1 MIDDPRIVKM
11 GGLLLERKFRVK
23 NRQTYHF
30 QALYFFI
37 FFGQGALIPYLA
49 LYFSNDAFGLS
60 ASEIGTIV
68 AIGPILSI
76 FLQPVWGIAADR
88 LGKPKRLLLVAMLAA
103 GIFTLSYL
111 LTSAYLLLLLIS
123 CVWALFQCAHIPLVD
138 TLAIE
143 YTRKRKVDY
152 GALRLFG
159 SAGFAL
165 AVFILGQITEGGGL
179 NLIFY
184 ATGAAWVL
192 GFLVLIGI
200 EETGSVHVSHQQ
212 PVPLKQLFSNRRFLL
227 FLAGGSLIF
236 GPIFANNYYFGS
248 YVTIR
253 GETTALVGTL
263 FFVAVL
269 CEIPF
274 MRIAT
279 RLLLR
284 FGAIPVLVFVSL
296 LSAAR
301 TAMIALELPIVML
314 WVLSA
319 MQGMIVGLLIPVALD
334 YVRSLVPETMVA
346 TAVSTY
352 MATTT
357 GLATALFNLMSGF
370 VLENSTIYIVFWVY
384 TSSSILGAILYGIS
398 GRMKE

>member
-1 MIDDPRIVKM
+1 MIH
-11 GGLLLERKFRVK
+11 
-23 NRQTYHF
+23 RQKYHF

-37 FFGQGALIPYLA
+37 FFAQGALIPYLT
-49 LYFSNDAFGLS
+49 LYFSNDAFQLS

-76 FLQPVWGIAADR
+76 VLQPLWGMAADR
-88 LGKPKRLLLVAMLAA
+88 FGRPKRLLLVALLAA
-103 GIFTLSYL
+103 GVLTFSYL
-111 LTSAYLLLLLIS
+111 LTSVYLLLLLIAS
-123 CVWALFQCAHIPLVD
+123 LWALFQCAHIPLVD

-143 YTRKRKVDY
+143 FSKRKSVDY

-165 AVFILGQITEGGGL
+165 AVFILGQVTEQGTLGA
-179 NLIFY
+179 IFY
-184 ATGAAWVL
+184 ASGAAMVL

-200 EETGSVHVSHQQ
+200 EEETVESVTREH
-212 PVPLKQLFSNRRFLL
+212 VPLAKLFSNKRFLL

-253 GETTALVGTL
+253 GESTALVGTL

-279 RLLLR
+279 RVMMR
-284 FGAIPVLVFVSL
+284 VGPIPVLVFVSL
-296 LSAAR
+296 LSALR
-301 TAMIALELPIVML
+301 TGILALEPPIYTL
-314 WVLSA
+314 WLLA
-319 MQGMIVGLLIPVALD
+319 ALQGLIIGLLIPVALD
-334 YVRSLVPETMVA
+334 YVRSLVPPSTVA

-357 GLATALFNLMSGF
+357 GLATALFNLMSGIVF
-370 VLENSTIYIVFWVY
+370 DQSTIYAVFWVY
-384 TSSSILGAILYGIS
+384 TGSSLLGAGLYLIS
-398 GRMKE
+398 AKIKE

>member
-1 MIDDPRIVKM
+1 VI
-11 GGLLLERKFRVK
+11 GGLILKRESIVIH
-23 NRQTYHF
+23 RQKYHF

-37 FFGQGALIPYLA
+37 FFAQGALIPYLT
-49 LYFSNDAFGLS
+49 LYFSNDAFQLS

-76 FLQPVWGIAADR
+76 VLQPLWGMAADR
-88 LGKPKRLLLVAMLAA
+88 FGRPKRLLLVALLAA
-103 GIFTLSYL
+103 GVLTLSYL
-111 LTSAYLLLLLIS
+111 LTSVYLLLLLIAS
-123 CVWALFQCAHIPLVD
+123 LWALFQCAHIPLVD

-143 YTRKRKVDY
+143 FSKRKSVDY

-165 AVFILGQITEGGGL
+165 AVFILGQVTEQGTLGA
-179 NLIFY
+179 IFY
-184 ATGAAWVL
+184 ASGAAMVL

-200 EETGSVHVSHQQ
+200 EEEIVESVTREH
-212 PVPLKQLFSNRRFLL
+212 VPLAKLFSNKRFLL

-253 GETTALVGTL
+253 GESTALVGTL

-279 RLLLR
+279 RVMMR
-284 FGAIPVLVFVSL
+284 VGPIPVLVFVSL
-296 LSAAR
+296 LSALR
-301 TAMIALELPIVML
+301 TGILALEPPIYTL
-314 WVLSA
+314 WLLA
-319 MQGMIVGLLIPVALD
+319 ALQGLIIGLLIPVALD
-334 YVRSLVPETMVA
+334 YVRSLVPPSTVA

-357 GLATALFNLMSGF
+357 GLATALFNLMSGIVF
-370 VLENSTIYIVFWVY
+370 DQSTIYAVFWVY
-384 TSSSILGAILYGIS
+384 TGSSLLGAGLYLIS
-398 GRMKE
+398 AKIKE

>member
-1 MIDDPRIVKM
+1 MIH
-11 GGLLLERKFRVK
+11 
-23 NRQTYHF
+23 RQKYHF

-49 LYFSNDAFGLS
+49 LYFSNDAFQLS

-68 AIGPILSI
+68 AVGPVLSI
-76 FLQPVWGIAADR
+76 VLQPVWGMAADR
-88 LGKPKRLLLVAMLAA
+88 FGRPKRLLLVALLAA
-103 GIFTLSYL
+103 GLLTLSYL
-111 LTSAYLLLLLIS
+111 LTSVYLFLLLIS
-123 CVWALFQCAHIPLVD
+123 SLWALFQCAHIPLVD

-143 YTRKRKVDY
+143 FSKRKSVDY

-165 AVFILGQITEGGGL
+165 AVFILGQVTEQGSLGA
-179 NLIFY
+179 IFY
-184 ATGAAWVL
+184 ASGAALVL

-200 EETGSVHVSHQQ
+200 EETPVSTVEREHI
-212 PVPLKQLFSNRRFLL
+212 PLKSLFSNKRFLL
-227 FLAGGSLIF
+227 FLAGGSLVF

-253 GETTALVGTL
+253 GESTALVGTL

-274 MRIAT
+274 MRVAT
-279 RLLLR
+279 RVMMR
-284 FGAIPVLVFVSL
+284 FGPIPVLVFIS
-296 LSAAR
+296 
-301 TAMIALELPIVML
+301 
-314 WVLSA
+314 VLSA
-319 MQGMIVGLLIPVALD
+319 VRTGILALEPPIFTLWILAALQGFIIGLLIPVALE
-334 YVRSLVPETMVA
+334 YVRSLVSPSTVA

-357 GLATALFNLMSGF
+357 GLATALFNLMSGIVF
-370 VLENSTIYIVFWVY
+370 DQWTIYAVFWVY
-384 TSSSILGAILYGIS
+384 TGSSLLGACLYLVSSKI
-398 GRMKE
+398 KE

>member
-1 MIDDPRIVKM
+1 MIH
-11 GGLLLERKFRVK
+11 
-23 NRQTYHF
+23 RQKYHF

-49 LYFSNDAFGLS
+49 LYFSNDAFQLS

-68 AIGPILSI
+68 AVGPVLSI
-76 FLQPVWGIAADR
+76 VLQPIWGMAADR
-88 LGKPKRLLLVAMLAA
+88 FGRPKRLLLVALLAA
-103 GIFTLSYL
+103 GLLTISYL
-111 LTSAYLLLLLIS
+111 LTSIYLFLLLIS
-123 CVWALFQCAHIPLVD
+123 SLWALFQCAHIPLVD

-143 YTRKRKVDY
+143 FSKRKSVDY

-165 AVFILGQITEGGGL
+165 AVFILGQVTEQGSLGA
-179 NLIFY
+179 IFY
-184 ATGAAWVL
+184 ASGTALVL

-200 EETGSVHVSHQQ
+200 EETPVSTVEREHI
-212 PVPLKQLFSNRRFLL
+212 PLKALFSNKRFLL
-227 FLAGGSLIF
+227 FLAGGSLVF

-253 GETTALVGTL
+253 GESTALVGTL

-279 RLLLR
+279 RVMMR
-284 FGAIPVLVFVSL
+284 FGTIPVLVFIS
-296 LSAAR
+296 
-301 TAMIALELPIVML
+301 
-314 WVLSA
+314 VLSA
-319 MQGMIVGLLIPVALD
+319 LRTGILALEPPIFTLWILAALQGLIIGLLIPVALD
-334 YVRSLVPETMVA
+334 YVRSLVPPSTVA

-357 GLATALFNLMSGF
+357 GLATALFNLMSGI
-370 VLENSTIYIVFWVY
+370 VLDQWTIYAVFWVY
-384 TSSSILGAILYGIS
+384 TGSSLLGACLYLIS
-398 GRMKE
+398 SKIKE

>member
-1 MIDDPRIVKM
+1 MIH
-11 GGLLLERKFRVK
+11 
-23 NRQTYHF
+23 RQKHHF

-49 LYFSNDAFGLS
+49 LYFSNDAFQLS

-68 AIGPILSI
+68 AVGPVLSI
-76 FLQPVWGIAADR
+76 VLQPVWGMAADR
-88 LGKPKRLLLVAMLAA
+88 FGRPKRLLLVALLAA
-103 GIFTLSYL
+103 GLLTISYL
-111 LTSAYLLLLLIS
+111 LTSIYLFLLLIS
-123 CVWALFQCAHIPLVD
+123 SLWALFQCAHIPLVD

-143 YTRKRKVDY
+143 FSKRKSVDY

-165 AVFILGQITEGGGL
+165 AVFILGQVTEQGSL
-179 NLIFY
+179 DAIFY
-184 ATGAAWVL
+184 ASGAALVL

-200 EETGSVHVSHQQ
+200 EETPVSTVEHEHI
-212 PVPLKQLFSNRRFLL
+212 PLKSLFSNKRFLL
-227 FLAGGSLIF
+227 FLAGGSLVF

-253 GETTALVGTL
+253 GESTALVGTL

-279 RLLLR
+279 RVMIR
-284 FGAIPVLVFVSL
+284 FGPIPVLVFVS
-296 LSAAR
+296 
-301 TAMIALELPIVML
+301 
-314 WVLSA
+314 VLSA
-319 MQGMIVGLLIPVALD
+319 LRTGILALEPPVLTLWLLAALQGLIIGLLIPVALD
-334 YVRSLVPETMVA
+334 YVRSLVSPSTVA

-370 VLENSTIYIVFWVY
+370 VLDQWTIYAVFWVY
-384 TSSSILGAILYGIS
+384 TGSSLLGACLYLVSSKI
-398 GRMKE
+398 KE

>member
-1 MIDDPRIVKM
+1 VIH
-11 GGLLLERKFRVK
+11 
-23 NRQTYHF
+23 RQKYHF

-49 LYFSNDAFGLS
+49 LYFSNDAFQLS

-68 AIGPILSI
+68 AVGPVLSI
-76 FLQPVWGIAADR
+76 VLQPIWGMAADR
-88 LGKPKRLLLVAMLAA
+88 FGRPKRLLLVALLAA
-103 GIFTLSYL
+103 GLLTISYL
-111 LTSAYLLLLLIS
+111 LTSIYLFLLLIS
-123 CVWALFQCAHIPLVD
+123 SLWALFQCAHIPLVD

-143 YTRKRKVDY
+143 FSKRKSVDY

-165 AVFILGQITEGGGL
+165 AVFILGQVTEQGSLGA
-179 NLIFY
+179 IFY
-184 ATGAAWVL
+184 ASGTALVL

-200 EETGSVHVSHQQ
+200 EETPVSTVEREHI
-212 PVPLKQLFSNRRFLL
+212 PLKALFSNKRFLL
-227 FLAGGSLIF
+227 FLAGGSLVF

-253 GETTALVGTL
+253 GESTALVGTL

-279 RLLLR
+279 RVMMR
-284 FGAIPVLVFVSL
+284 FGPIPVLVFIS
-296 LSAAR
+296 
-301 TAMIALELPIVML
+301 
-314 WVLSA
+314 VLSA
-319 MQGMIVGLLIPVALD
+319 LRTGVLALEPPIFTLWILAALQGFIIGLLIPVALD
-334 YVRSLVPETMVA
+334 YVRSLVPPSTVA

-357 GLATALFNLMSGF
+357 GLATALFNLMSGI
-370 VLENSTIYIVFWVY
+370 VLDQWTIYAVFWVY
-384 TSSSILGAILYGIS
+384 TGSSLLGACLYLIS
-398 GRMKE
+398 SKIKE

>member
-1 MIDDPRIVKM
+1 MIH
-11 GGLLLERKFRVK
+11 
-23 NRQTYHF
+23 RQKYHF

-49 LYFSNDAFGLS
+49 LYFSNDAFQLS

-68 AIGPILSI
+68 AVGPVLSI
-76 FLQPVWGIAADR
+76 VLQPVWGMAADR
-88 LGKPKRLLLVAMLAA
+88 FGRPKRLLLVALLAA
-103 GIFTLSYL
+103 GLLTLSYL
-111 LTSAYLLLLLIS
+111 LTSVYLFLLLIS
-123 CVWALFQCAHIPLVD
+123 SLWALFQCAHIPLVD

-143 YTRKRKVDY
+143 FSKRKSVDY

-165 AVFILGQITEGGGL
+165 AVFILGQVTEQGSLGA
-179 NLIFY
+179 IFY
-184 ATGAAWVL
+184 ASGAALVL

-200 EETGSVHVSHQQ
+200 EETPVSTVEREHI
-212 PVPLKQLFSNRRFLL
+212 PLKSLFSNKRFLL
-227 FLAGGSLIF
+227 FLAGGSLVF

-253 GETTALVGTL
+253 GESTALVGTL

-274 MRIAT
+274 MRVAT
-279 RLLLR
+279 RVMMR
-284 FGAIPVLVFVSL
+284 FGPIPVLVFIS
-296 LSAAR
+296 
-301 TAMIALELPIVML
+301 
-314 WVLSA
+314 VLSA
-319 MQGMIVGLLIPVALD
+319 VRTGILALEPPIFTLWILAALQGFIIGLLIPVALE
-334 YVRSLVPETMVA
+334 YVRSLVPPSTVA

-357 GLATALFNLMSGF
+357 GLATALFNLMSGIVF
-370 VLENSTIYIVFWVY
+370 DQWTIYAVFWVY
-384 TSSSILGAILYGIS
+384 TGSSLLGACLYLVSSKI
-398 GRMKE
+398 KE

>member
-1 MIDDPRIVKM
+1 MIH
-11 GGLLLERKFRVK
+11 
-23 NRQTYHF
+23 RQKYHF

-37 FFGQGALIPYLA
+37 FFAQGALIPYLT
-49 LYFSNDAFGLS
+49 LYFSNDAFQLS

-76 FLQPVWGIAADR
+76 VLQPLWGMAADR
-88 LGKPKRLLLVAMLAA
+88 FGRPKRLLLVALLAA
-103 GIFTLSYL
+103 GVLTLSYL
-111 LTSAYLLLLLIS
+111 LTSVYLLLLLIAS
-123 CVWALFQCAHIPLVD
+123 LWALFQCAHIPLVD

-143 YTRKRKVDY
+143 FSKRKSVDY

-165 AVFILGQITEGGGL
+165 AVFILGQVTEQGTLGA
-179 NLIFY
+179 IFY
-184 ATGAAWVL
+184 ASGAAMVL

-200 EETGSVHVSHQQ
+200 EEEIVESVTREH
-212 PVPLKQLFSNRRFLL
+212 VPLAKLFSNKRFLL

-253 GETTALVGTL
+253 GESTALVGTL

-279 RLLLR
+279 RVMMRVGPIL
-284 FGAIPVLVFVSL
+284 VLVFVSL
-296 LSAAR
+296 LSALR
-301 TAMIALELPIVML
+301 TGILALEPPIYTL
-314 WVLSA
+314 WLLA
-319 MQGMIVGLLIPVALD
+319 ALQGLIIGLLIPVALD
-334 YVRSLVPETMVA
+334 YVRSLVPPSTVA

-357 GLATALFNLMSGF
+357 GLATALFNLMSGIVF
-370 VLENSTIYIVFWVY
+370 DQSTIYAVFWVY
-384 TSSSILGAILYGIS
+384 TGSSLLGAGLYLIS
-398 GRMKE
+398 AKIKE

>member
-1 MIDDPRIVKM
+1 M
-11 GGLLLERKFRVK
+11 K

-37 FFGQGALIPYLA
+37 GQGALIPYLA
-49 LYFSNDAFGLS
+49 LYFSSDAFGLS

-103 GIFTLSYL
+103 GVFTLSYL
-111 LTSAYLLLLLIS
+111 MTSAYLLLLLIS

-165 AVFILGQITEGGGL
+165 AVFILGQITEEGGL
-179 NLIFY
+179 SLIFY

-200 EETGSVHVSHQQ
+200 EETGSVHISHQQ
-212 PVPLKQLFSNRRFLL
+212 QVPLKQLFSNRRFLL

-274 MRIAT
+274 MRIAS

-284 FGAIPVLVFVSL
+284 FGAIPVLVFISL

-314 WVLSA
+314 W
-319 MQGMIVGLLIPVALD
+319 
-334 YVRSLVPETMVA
+334 
-346 TAVSTY
+346 
-352 MATTT
+352 
-357 GLATALFNLMSGF
+357 
-370 VLENSTIYIVFWVY
+370 
-384 TSSSILGAILYGIS
+384 
-398 GRMKE
+398 

>member
-1 MIDDPRIVKM
+1 MIH
-11 GGLLLERKFRVK
+11 
-23 NRQTYHF
+23 RQKYHF

-49 LYFSNDAFGLS
+49 LYFSNDAFQLS

-68 AIGPILSI
+68 AVGPVLSI
-76 FLQPVWGIAADR
+76 VLQPVWGMAADR
-88 LGKPKRLLLVAMLAA
+88 FGRPKRLLLVALLAA
-103 GIFTLSYL
+103 GLLTLSYL
-111 LTSAYLLLLLIS
+111 LTSVYLFLLLIS
-123 CVWALFQCAHIPLVD
+123 SLWALFQCAHIPLVD

-143 YTRKRKVDY
+143 FSKRKSVDY

-165 AVFILGQITEGGGL
+165 AVFILGQVTERGSLGA
-179 NLIFY
+179 IFY
-184 ATGAAWVL
+184 ASGAALVL

-200 EETGSVHVSHQQ
+200 EETPVSTVEREHI
-212 PVPLKQLFSNRRFLL
+212 PLKSLFSNKRFLL
-227 FLAGGSLIF
+227 FLAGGSLVF

-253 GETTALVGTL
+253 GESTALVGTL

-274 MRIAT
+274 MRVAT
-279 RLLLR
+279 RVMMR
-284 FGAIPVLVFVSL
+284 FGPIPVLVFIS
-296 LSAAR
+296 
-301 TAMIALELPIVML
+301 
-314 WVLSA
+314 VLSA
-319 MQGMIVGLLIPVALD
+319 VRTGILALEPPIFTLWILAALQGFIIGLLIPVALE
-334 YVRSLVPETMVA
+334 YVRSLVPPSTVA

-357 GLATALFNLMSGF
+357 GLATALFNLMSGIVF
-370 VLENSTIYIVFWVY
+370 DQWTIYAVFWVY
-384 TSSSILGAILYGIS
+384 TGSSLLGACLYLVSSKI
-398 GRMKE
+398 KE

>member
-1 MIDDPRIVKM
+1 MIH
-11 GGLLLERKFRVK
+11 
-23 NRQTYHF
+23 RQKYHF

-49 LYFSNDAFGLS
+49 LYFSNDAFQLS

-68 AIGPILSI
+68 AVGPVLSI
-76 FLQPVWGIAADR
+76 VLQPIWGMAADR
-88 LGKPKRLLLVAMLAA
+88 FGRPKRLLLVALLAA
-103 GIFTLSYL
+103 GLLTISYL
-111 LTSAYLLLLLIS
+111 LTSIYLFLLLIS
-123 CVWALFQCAHIPLVD
+123 SLWALFQCAHIPLVD

-143 YTRKRKVDY
+143 FSKRKSVDY

-165 AVFILGQITEGGGL
+165 AVFILGQVTEQGSLGA
-179 NLIFY
+179 IFY
-184 ATGAAWVL
+184 ASGTALVL

-200 EETGSVHVSHQQ
+200 EETPVSTVEREHI
-212 PVPLKQLFSNRRFLL
+212 PLKALFSNKRFLL
-227 FLAGGSLIF
+227 FLAGGSLVF

-253 GETTALVGTL
+253 GESTALVGTL

-279 RLLLR
+279 RVMMR
-284 FGAIPVLVFVSL
+284 FGPIPVLVFIS
-296 LSAAR
+296 
-301 TAMIALELPIVML
+301 
-314 WVLSA
+314 VLSA
-319 MQGMIVGLLIPVALD
+319 LRTGILALEPPIFTLWILAALQGFIIGLLIPVALD
-334 YVRSLVPETMVA
+334 YVRSLVPPSTVA

-357 GLATALFNLMSGF
+357 GLATALFNLMSGI
-370 VLENSTIYIVFWVY
+370 VLDQWTIYAVFWVY
-384 TSSSILGAILYGIS
+384 TGSSLLGACLYLIS
-398 GRMKE
+398 SKIKE

>member
-1 MIDDPRIVKM
+1 MVH
-11 GGLLLERKFRVK
+11 
-23 NRQTYHF
+23 RQKYHF

-49 LYFSNDAFGLS
+49 LYFSNDAFQLS

-68 AIGPILSI
+68 AVGPVLSI
-76 FLQPVWGIAADR
+76 VLQPIWGMAADR
-88 LGKPKRLLLVAMLAA
+88 FGRPKRLLLVALLAA
-103 GIFTLSYL
+103 GLLTISYL
-111 LTSAYLLLLLIS
+111 LTSIYLFLLLIS
-123 CVWALFQCAHIPLVD
+123 SLWALFQCAHIPLVD

-143 YTRKRKVDY
+143 FSKRKSVDY

-165 AVFILGQITEGGGL
+165 AVFILGQVTEQGSLGA
-179 NLIFY
+179 IFY
-184 ATGAAWVL
+184 ASGTALVL

-200 EETGSVHVSHQQ
+200 EETPVSTVEHEHI
-212 PVPLKQLFSNRRFLL
+212 PLKALFSNKRFLL
-227 FLAGGSLIF
+227 FLAGGSLVF

-253 GETTALVGTL
+253 GESTALVGTL

-279 RLLLR
+279 RVMMR
-284 FGAIPVLVFVSL
+284 FGPIPVLVFIS
-296 LSAAR
+296 
-301 TAMIALELPIVML
+301 
-314 WVLSA
+314 VLSA
-319 MQGMIVGLLIPVALD
+319 LRTGILALEPPIFTLWILAALQGFIIGLLIPVALD
-334 YVRSLVPETMVA
+334 YVRSLVPPSTVA

-357 GLATALFNLMSGF
+357 GLATALFNLMSGI
-370 VLENSTIYIVFWVY
+370 VLDQWTIYAVFWVY
-384 TSSSILGAILYGIS
+384 TGSSLLGACLYLIS
-398 GRMKE
+398 SKIKE

>member
-1 MIDDPRIVKM
+1 MIH
-11 GGLLLERKFRVK
+11 
-23 NRQTYHF
+23 RQKYHF

-49 LYFSNDAFGLS
+49 LYFSNDAFQLS

-68 AIGPILSI
+68 AVGPVLSI
-76 FLQPVWGIAADR
+76 VLQPIWGMAADR
-88 LGKPKRLLLVAMLAA
+88 FGRPKRLLLVALLTA
-103 GIFTLSYL
+103 GLLTISYL
-111 LTSAYLLLLLIS
+111 LTSIYLFLLLIS
-123 CVWALFQCAHIPLVD
+123 SLWALFQCAHIPLVD

-143 YTRKRKVDY
+143 FSKRKSVDY

-165 AVFILGQITEGGGL
+165 AVFILGQVTEQGSLGA
-179 NLIFY
+179 IFY
-184 ATGAAWVL
+184 ASGTALVL

-200 EETGSVHVSHQQ
+200 EETPVSTVEREHI
-212 PVPLKQLFSNRRFLL
+212 PLKALFSNKRFLL
-227 FLAGGSLIF
+227 FLAGGSLVF

-253 GETTALVGTL
+253 GESTALVGTL

-279 RLLLR
+279 RVMMR
-284 FGAIPVLVFVSL
+284 FGPIPVLVFIS
-296 LSAAR
+296 
-301 TAMIALELPIVML
+301 
-314 WVLSA
+314 VLSA
-319 MQGMIVGLLIPVALD
+319 LRTGILALEPPIFTLWILAALQGFIIGLLIPVALD
-334 YVRSLVPETMVA
+334 YVRSLVPPSTVA

-357 GLATALFNLMSGF
+357 GLATALFNLMSGI
-370 VLENSTIYIVFWVY
+370 VLDQWTIYAVFWVY
-384 TSSSILGAILYGIS
+384 TGSSLLGACLYLIS
-398 GRMKE
+398 SKIKE

>member
-1 MIDDPRIVKM
+1 MI
-11 GGLLLERKFRVK
+11 GGLILEGDSVVIH
-23 NRQTYHF
+23 RQKYHF

-49 LYFSNDAFGLS
+49 LYFSNDAFQLS

-68 AIGPILSI
+68 AVGPVLSI
-76 FLQPVWGIAADR
+76 VLQPVWGMAADR
-88 LGKPKRLLLVAMLAA
+88 FGRPKRLLLVALLAA
-103 GIFTLSYL
+103 GLLTLSYL
-111 LTSAYLLLLLIS
+111 LTSVYLFLLLIS
-123 CVWALFQCAHIPLVD
+123 SLWALFQCAHIPLVD

-143 YTRKRKVDY
+143 FSKRKSVDY

-165 AVFILGQITEGGGL
+165 AVFILGQVTEQGSLGA
-179 NLIFY
+179 IFY
-184 ATGAAWVL
+184 ASGAALVL

-200 EETGSVHVSHQQ
+200 EETPVSTVEREHI
-212 PVPLKQLFSNRRFLL
+212 PLKSLFSNKRFLL
-227 FLAGGSLIF
+227 FLAGGSLVF

-253 GETTALVGTL
+253 GESTALVGTL

-274 MRIAT
+274 MRVAT
-279 RLLLR
+279 RVMMR
-284 FGAIPVLVFVSL
+284 FGPIPVLVFIS
-296 LSAAR
+296 
-301 TAMIALELPIVML
+301 
-314 WVLSA
+314 VLSA
-319 MQGMIVGLLIPVALD
+319 VRTGILALEPPIFTLWILAALQGFIIGLLIPVALE
-334 YVRSLVPETMVA
+334 YVRSLVPPSTVA

-357 GLATALFNLMSGF
+357 GLATALFNLMSGIVF
-370 VLENSTIYIVFWVY
+370 DQWTIYAVFWVY
-384 TSSSILGAILYGIS
+384 TGSSLLGACLYLVSSKI
-398 GRMKE
+398 KE